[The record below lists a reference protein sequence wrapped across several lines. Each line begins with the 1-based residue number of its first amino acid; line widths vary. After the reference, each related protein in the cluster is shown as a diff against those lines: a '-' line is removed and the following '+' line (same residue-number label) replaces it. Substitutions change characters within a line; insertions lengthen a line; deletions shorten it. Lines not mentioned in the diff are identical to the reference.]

1 MGQGVG
7 TTARPERDNVS
18 DYVHIDQLYVS
29 PLNVRKTPPDQ
40 TSPDFQEFLESIRAV
55 NRVKV
60 PLWVRPS
67 ATMKTSDSRP
77 MYEVFDGQ
85 CRMLAARI
93 LGIQTLPVTVTL
105 EKDDAKIL
113 QLSAFSTKR
122 SEVTAWDWAANVQQL
137 MEMEQD
143 GAKRFPTHKDVA
155 IFLCVSQARISL
167 WLKVAQLPAQVKA
180 QVLAGRL
187 THKAAERIA
196 HGFPTAE
203 AQVAAADAAL
213 EAGKTQQVQVAAVEV
228 VRDEPEL
235 LHAPREERTRKVQ
248 EGTAKKRQQAA
259 HRLLEGAPPP
269 AAPPARIS
277 VEEREAFERLA
288 QEHGFEEAARQG
300 RSVPEEDRTTF
311 ERLRADL
318 VTKVQEKNAQR
329 EPRAPNPDAV
339 AAAFSTPRLEAPPVF
354 ATPEELALADELV
367 TETFLCVALKPSAIA
382 RLPAEYR
389 FPSAALAGLR
399 QAALLLILSEWRAAG
414 LMDTIFQHRLGAEGP
429 NAESHATA
437 EGRA

>member
-1 MGQGVG
+1 M
-7 TTARPERDNVS
+7 S
-18 DYVHIDQLYVS
+18 DYVSTEQLYVS

-40 TSPDFQEFLESIRAV
+40 TSPEFQEFLESIRAV

-67 ATMKTSDSRP
+67 ATQKTSEARP

-85 CRMLAARI
+85 CRLLAARI
-93 LGIQTLPVTVTL
+93 LGIKTLPVTVTL

-137 MEMEQD
+137 MEMEQK
-143 GAKRFPTHKDVA
+143 GARRFPTHKDVA
-155 IFLCVSQARISL
+155 AFLCVSPARISM

-180 QVLAGRL
+180 QVLAGLL

-213 EAGKTQQVQVAAVEV
+213 EAGRTQQAQVAAVEV

-235 LHAPREERTRKVQ
+235 LQAPRDERARKVR
-248 EGTAKKRQQAA
+248 EGTARKRQKAA
-259 HRLLEGAPPP
+259 HRLLDGAPPTT
-269 AAPPARIS
+269 APPAWIS

-288 QEHGFEEAARQG
+288 QEHGFKEAARQG
-300 RSVPEEDRTTF
+300 RGVPEEDRATF
-311 ERLRADL
+311 ERLRAEL
-318 VTKVQEKNAQR
+318 VTKIQEKNAQR
-329 EPRAPNPDAV
+329 EDRVPNPDAV
-339 AAAFSTPRLEAPPVF
+339 AAAFSTPRVEAPPVF

-367 TETFLCVALKPSAIA
+367 RDTFLCVALKPGAVE

-389 FPSAALAGLR
+389 FPSASLAGLR
-399 QAALLLILSEWRAAG
+399 QAALLLVLAEWRAAG
-414 LMDTIFQHRLGAEGP
+414 LLDTIFQHRRGTEGP
-429 NAESHATA
+429 QAESHATA
-437 EGRA
+437 EGGA